1 LTDLQSLPFASGA
14 EIGDFKKARLL
25 LKSLIQSDPKNSFGW
40 LAAAR
45 VEELDG
51 KLQAA
56 KNILAQGLQQVE
68 DSEDIWIECARL
80 ETQDKAK

>member
-1 LTDLQSLPFASGA
+1 MGDNVAGQSNVDKRGYLTDLQSLPFATGGD
-14 EIGDFKKARLL
+14 IGDFKKARLL

-51 KLQAA
+51 KVQAA
-56 KNILAQGLQQVE
+56 KNILAQGLQ
-68 DSEDIWIECARL
+68 
-80 ETQDKAK
+80 